1 MKLWAGPDLEMIHW
15 IILNVCKYKIFLS
28 QHTDGMFLY
37 LLSEE
42 IKKGRVKEGM
52 RDEEVEKRGSG
63 ITGALAVVKW
73 VRSTDH
79 V

>member
-1 MKLWAGPDLEMIHW
+1 MCVSTIYFYHNTQMA
-15 IILNVCKYKIFLS
+15 C
-28 QHTDGMFLY
+28 FLY

-52 RDEEVEKRGSG
+52 RDEEVEERGSG

-73 VRSTDH
+73 V
-79 V
+79 

>member
-1 MKLWAGPDLEMIHW
+1 MCVSTIYYYHNTQMA
-15 IILNVCKYKIFLS
+15 C
-28 QHTDGMFLY
+28 FLY

-42 IKKGRVKEGM
+42 IKKWRVKVGM
-52 RDEEVEKRGSG
+52 RNDEVEESGSG
-63 ITGALAVVKW
+63 ITGALTIVKW